1 MNSGA
6 MNSFRLLQ
14 AAALFP
20 ALLCLCPFVEAQENP
35 QQPKQT
41 IHVRVDRV
49 NVGVIVTN
57 SRGHFVEGL
66 RREDFRVFDN
76 GIEQTLTGFATMEE
90 PAQVLFLIESG
101 PAVLFL
107 GKNHVLA
114 SDTLLNNLSPN
125 DRVAI
130 ASYSKN
136 PKLLLDFT
144 PDKLTARLALQSL
157 NFMLGFAELNLSSSL
172 ASAIDWLAPFSGKKT
187 VVVLSTGVDTSPRE
201 RWQAIQ
207 QRLKTSDVRIL
218 AVSLSSDFRKF
229 PKWRKLSP
237 QEREDRA
244 FVKKGFAQADQSLHE
259 LSLATGGRVYLPRNE
274 KEFDRAYSE
283 IAQLVRHEYSIA
295 FSPPSNDGQLHTIQV
310 KVKRFWCRVD
320 HRQAYFAPPPR

>member
-1 MNSGA
+1 

-20 ALLCLCPFVEAQENP
+20 AVLCACFFAEAQENP

-41 IHVRVDRV
+41 IHVSVDRV
-49 NVGVIVTN
+49 NVGVIVTD

-66 RREDFRVFDN
+66 RRQDFRVFDN
-76 GIEQTLTGFATMEE
+76 GIEQPLTGFAAIEE
-90 PAQVLFLIESG
+90 PAQHFYLIESG

-130 ASYSKN
+130 ASYSKD
-136 PKLLLDFT
+136 PTLLLDFT
-144 PDKLTARLALQSL
+144 PDKLTARLALESL
-157 NFMLGFAELNLSSSL
+157 NFTLGFAELNLASSL
-172 ASAIDWLAPFSGKKT
+172 ASAIDWLAHFPGKKT
-187 VVVLSTGVDTSPRE
+187 VVVLSTGVDTSPPE
-201 RWQAIQ
+201 KWQAIQ
-207 QRLKTSDVRIL
+207 QKLKTSDVRIL
-218 AVSLSSDFRKF
+218 TVSLAADFRKF

-244 FVKKGFAQADQSLHE
+244 FVKQGFAEADQSLRK
-259 LSLATGGRVYLPRNE
+259 LSQATGGRVYLPKNE
-274 KEFDRAYSE
+274 KEFARAYFE

-295 FSPPSNDGQLHTIQV
+295 FSPPSNDGQLHAILV
-310 KVKRFWCRVD
+310 KVKRLRCRVD
-320 HRQAYFAPPPR
+320 HRQAYLAPPLR

>member
-1 MNSGA
+1 
-6 MNSFRLLQ
+6 MNSFRLLL
-14 AAALFP
+14 AILLFP
-20 ALLCLCPFVEAQENP
+20 AVLYLCPFVEAQDNP

-41 IHVRVDRV
+41 IHVSVDRV
-49 NVGVIVTN
+49 NVGVIVTD

-66 RREDFRVFDN
+66 RREDFRIFDN
-76 GIEQTLTGFATMEE
+76 GIEQPVTGFAAIEE

-114 SDTLLNNLSPN
+114 SDTLLNKLSPN

-130 ASYSKN
+130 ASYSKD
-136 PKLLLDFT
+136 PTLLLDFT
-144 PDKLTARLALQSL
+144 RDKLTARLALQSV
-157 NFMLGFAELNLSSSL
+157 NFTLGFAELNMSSSL
-172 ASAIDWLAPFSGKKT
+172 ASAIDWLTPFPGKKT
-187 VVVLSTGVDTSPRE
+187 VVILSTGVDTSPPRK
-201 RWQAIQ
+201 WQAIHQ
-207 QRLKTSDVRIL
+207 KLKISDVRIL
-218 AVSLSSDFRKF
+218 AVSLAADFRKF

-244 FVKKGFAQADQSLHE
+244 FVKQGFAQADQSLRE
-259 LSLATGGRVYLPRNE
+259 LSQATGGRVYLPKNE
-274 KEFDRAYSE
+274 KEFERAYSE

-295 FSPPSNDGQLHTIQV
+295 FSPPSNDGQLHAIQV

-320 HRQAYFAPPPR
+320 HRQAYLAPPPK